1 MRSVVVGLGSNLG
14 ARTAYLGAA
23 VELLAAHPAIAVAA
37 RSSLVATPALTQPQP
52 DFLNAAVRLHTAL
65 APEALLDVLL
75 DVERTLGRE
84 RRERWGARTIDLD
97 ILSIRNETLDTPRL
111 TVPHPALRER
121 SFAVFPMIS
130 VLEADDPARP
140 FWMSVALRFQ
150 PPPRHAWPTRPPAGC
165 DELDTRDRGGS
176 VGTLPEQGPS
186 ATAERVAARLQAA
199 LDAAGGAC
207 SDATAT
213 TVLGRLGD
221 APEVLARSL
230 RLRPPVRVLVSPEGV
245 VLGLGTRV
253 GSMSDIVLSAADLYA
268 SPPASRPARERP
280 TGAPG

>member
-37 RSSLVATPALTQPQP
+37 RSSLAATPALTQPQP

-65 APEALLDVLL
+65 APDALLDVLL

-111 TVPHPALRER
+111 TVPHPALRDR
-121 SFAVFPMIS
+121 TFAIFPMIS

-140 FWMSVALRFQ
+140 SWEAVALRLE
-150 PPPRHAWPTRPPAGC
+150 PPPRYAWPTRPPAGC
-165 DELDTRDRGGS
+165 SDLDTRDQGDS

-207 SDATAT
+207 SYAAPPT
-213 TVLGRLGD
+213 LRGRLGD
-221 APEVLARSL
+221 GPEALAGSL
-230 RLRPPVRVLVSPEGV
+230 GVQPPARVLVSPEGV
-245 VLGLGTRV
+245 VLGLGARV
-253 GSMSDIVLSAADLYA
+253 GSMSNIVLSAADLYA
-268 SPPASRPARERP
+268 SPPAPRPARERP